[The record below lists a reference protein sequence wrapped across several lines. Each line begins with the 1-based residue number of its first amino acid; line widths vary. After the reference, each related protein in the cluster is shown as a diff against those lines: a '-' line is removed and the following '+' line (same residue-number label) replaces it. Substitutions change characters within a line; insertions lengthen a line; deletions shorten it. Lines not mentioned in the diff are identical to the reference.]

1 MSLNIKNK
9 QENTELDIPK
19 IINIDNVKYS
29 YKCKLAKKQFSYRC
43 FHRACKVLLTINK
56 ENLQK
61 IIYKKDYPKDVE
73 ITYKTNNKEHSC
85 FKAIKHTTL
94 LIITTNKEEEEIIIS
109 LIKKNLDKSISW
121 HQNNFK
127 NNAIEISFNRIKNL
141 LQKIRQEEYALDDE
155 FLFDLSKIRITLLET
170 DTRLKNLL
178 FYFGQHKI
186 ISKYKTQYRE
196 KNFILFTSLFQL
208 RKFSDVYQIF
218 MDGIFLSSPKKYY
231 QIFNILGKEKNS
243 GKIIPLIYVLMS
255 PKSFD
260 LYYTLFSHINT
271 LLIKLNIEVNF
282 DKIAFMLDFEKTS
295 RLALIK
301 VFPKSPILGCYFH
314 YVKAFWYKAKKI
326 GLTRKK
332 HLKETMILL
341 FTLKLYQFIRSEE
354 RDEYIK
360 IIDVIFKDQQP
371 FNIFI

>member
-1 MSLNIKNK
+1 M
-9 QENTELDIPK
+9 
-19 IINIDNVKYS
+19 
-29 YKCKLAKKQFSYRC
+29 
-43 FHRACKVLLTINK
+43 
-56 ENLQK
+56 
-61 IIYKKDYPKDVE
+61 
-73 ITYKTNNKEHSC
+73 
-85 FKAIKHTTL
+85 
-94 LIITTNKEEEEIIIS
+94 
-109 LIKKNLDKSISW
+109 
-121 HQNNFK
+121 
-127 NNAIEISFNRIKNL
+127 
-141 LQKIRQEEYALDDE
+141 QKIRQEEYALDDE

-218 MDGIFLSSPKKYY
+218 MDGTFLSSPKKYY

-255 PKSFD
+255 SKSFD

-282 DKIAFMLDFEKTS
+282 DKIAFMLDFEKAS

-301 VFPKSPILGCYFH
+301 VFPKSQILGCYFH

-341 FTLKLYQFIRSEE
+341 FTLKLYQFIRSKE
-354 RDEYIK
+354 RDEYLK
-360 IIDVIFKDQQP
+360 TIDVIYKDKQP
-371 FNIFI
+371 FNIFIKYFKKI